1 MGIVDKQTF
10 MVGKHFHLYDKILVA
25 HPYEL
30 DNGEEYILVYK
41 QCSCGEVIKEKQVV
55 IELV

>member
-1 MGIVDKQTF
+1 